1 MDYQPNF
8 KEFTYDELL
17 DAEKHIDQEQ
27 YPERYAEVIILLN
40 DQNHLVQGKNDE
52 VEGIEVSKYSTFWPR
67 FWAAFIDGI
76 IFAIILYVESLLFG
90 FDYNQQ
96 DNFLQTFNAIQL
108 AIYSVIMHGLCGGQ
122 TFGKMALGVKVLN
135 HDNELEIDLKQ
146 ALRRESV
153 NLVLNILSLILIL
166 VVASSLDTT
175 GTLSTFLTLSVAVL
189 AVVGLVW
196 VISEFVTML
205 FNDKR
210 RALHDFIGKTVV
222 VRT

>member
-1 MDYQPNF
+1 MDYKPNF

-17 DAEKHIDQEQ
+17 DAEEHIDQDA
-27 YPERYAEVIILLN
+27 YPERYEEVIKLLN
-40 DQNHLVQGKNDE
+40 DSNHLSQDKIE
-52 VEGIEVSKYSTFWPR
+52 VIENNVVSKYSTFWPR
-67 FWAAFIDGI
+67 FFAAFIDGI
-76 IFAIILYVESLLFG
+76 IFAFILYVESLLFG
-90 FDYNQQ
+90 FDYSQQ

-122 TFGKMALGVKVLN
+122 TFGKMALGVRVPN
-135 HDNELEIDLKQ
+135 HENELEIDLKQ

-153 NLVLNILSLILIL
+153 NLILNAFSLILIL
-166 VVASSLDTT
+166 LVASSMGET
-175 GTLSTFLTLSVAVL
+175 GTLSTFLALSITVFSVIAL
-189 AVVGLVW
+189 FW